1 MGQVVA
7 VPQTSQR
14 HPGGMTGISGN
25 TAVRDEPLTAA
36 GGGSISA
43 HPPAPLGQIQIPD
56 QSPESR
62 TQQRRQQYSRASS
75 IDVSIPDWTGPQK

>member
-1 MGQVVA
+1 MVRSSLC
-7 VPQTSQR
+7 PRTSQR
-14 HPGGMTGISGN
+14 QPGGMTGISGN
-25 TAVRDEPLTAA
+25 TAVRDEPPAAA

-62 TQQRRQQYSRASS
+62 AQQRRQQYSRASS
-75 IDVSIPDWTGPQK
+75 IDDSIPDWALSD